1 MKTDH
6 RLLHYMLSYL
16 WLPRKGNHGVL
27 TEEDAFILRVMVED
41 VKFNWPYLL
50 AHRMMRYTNNSW
62 ETHLGH
68 GMLWTKVFEYLNLD
82 FSGEEAVFITEENY
96 ITSRRLNKMGR
107 GTLAARKGKKNKAID
122 ENVPFQAGTSSN
134 SQITSEAMKMFAER
148 IHAFNIDWDKNMERV
163 DKRLKVVEGRIV
175 SQAEGLQSLEEGMNT
190 HLSRNAQSGI

>member
-1 MKTDH
+1 MKSDH

-27 TEEDAFILRVMVED
+27 TEEDAFILRVM
-41 VKFNWPYLL
+41 
-50 AHRMMRYTNNSW
+50 W

-82 FSGEEAVFITEENY
+82 LSGEEAVFITEENA
-96 ITSRRLNKMGR
+96 ITSRSLNKMGR
-107 GTLAARKGKKNKAID
+107 GAVAARKGKKNKAID

-134 SQITSEAMKMFAER
+134 SQITSEAMEMFAER
-148 IHAFNIDWDKNMERV
+148 THAFNIDWDKKMERV
-163 DKRLKVVEGRIV
+163 DKRLKVVGGRIV
-175 SQAEGLQSLEEGMNT
+175 SQAKGLQSLEEGMNT